1 MRAVFLAL
9 FSSLALSAC
18 ALTPAHP
25 GALRPGDLVLLDSDS
40 GARTADGAER
50 LGQLFVSRVRAD
62 GSYAAP
68 ELLAEDPRWI
78 EPLELLI
85 LPDGD
90 VLVLETSWPA
100 IPQPRPTSD
109 EASDIEAAPVPRP
122 PAGSLFRV
130 RPGAAQPVQHL
141 ATPSVWRRPVA
152 MARHVDGRLFVSDR
166 SADPLG
172 LGVPTGSVWVFADGA
187 YDAEPSLAAAGPELV
202 TPGALAFDD
211 DGALLVMDADA
222 NPLELQ
228 LPGGRQNTPG
238 VLYRVVDGGLVAMV
252 LPLETI
258 SPIGMLRTDAGELLV
273 VDANF
278 GWGPRIRG
286 DGALFAVTGDSFQL
300 LLDSVSLGRPGALRD
315 PVDGDTLPDGR
326 VVLVDGNLDPLGL
339 GPDDTGKGVHGTGP
353 GALVAI
359 DLEARTLEIL
369 LADARFVS
377 PMCVRRVR

>member
-1 MRAVFLAL
+1 MRAALLAL

-25 GALRPGDLVLLDSDS
+25 DALSPGDLVLLDSDS

-50 LGQLFVSRVRAD
+50 LGQLFVSRARAD

-90 VLVLETSWPA
+90 VLVLESSWPA
-100 IPQPRPTSD
+100 LPQPAPSD
-109 EASDIEAAPVPRP
+109 DASEAESETLPPK

-130 RPGAAQPVQHL
+130 RPGAAQPVQL
-141 ATPSVWRRPVA
+141 LSSPSVWRRPVA

-166 SADPLG
+166 DADPLE

-187 YDAEPSLAAAGPELV
+187 YSAEPSLAAAGPELI
-202 TPGALAFDD
+202 TPGPMAFDAG
-211 DGALLVMDADA
+211 GALLVMDADA

-228 LPGGRQNTPG
+228 LPGGRKNTPG
-238 VLYRVVDGGLVAMV
+238 VLYRVVDGGLLALV
-252 LPLETI
+252 LPRETI

-286 DGALFAVTGDSFQL
+286 DGALFAVTGDTFQL

-339 GPDDTGKGVHGTGP
+339 GPDGTGKGVHGTGP
-353 GALVAI
+353 GALVVI
-359 DLEARTLEIL
+359 DLRARTLEIL